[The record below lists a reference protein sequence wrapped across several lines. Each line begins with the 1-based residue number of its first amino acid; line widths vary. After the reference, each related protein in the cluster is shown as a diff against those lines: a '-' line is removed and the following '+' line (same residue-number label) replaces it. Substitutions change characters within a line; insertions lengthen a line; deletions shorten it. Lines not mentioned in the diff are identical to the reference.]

1 MNSPSPKAGNDLAIR
16 ETILGI
22 VKAKDRTGRS
32 NTVHSSDFRN
42 AIMDLGFSMGS
53 PIIENILIY
62 CKLDGSGNLDYSE
75 LEREL
80 TRERRIYNSTYKQE
94 QPNVSSSQGVVSKP
108 WRGDKV
114 HTARVESEKQL
125 LAITE
130 YSSEINQIYNL
141 LSHHEMNPSEA
152 MQSLEEL
159 QIYPTKEFLRIVQDM
174 MINPI
179 PYADFIRSLTRYS
192 SQKGGSSVYPSLLTS
207 PGREGEREGEGI
219 RNDELP
225 AGGFRVRTELSGE
238 TIGSQR
244 KRSTGV
250 NTAFHESAGFFEEQK
265 PRSYRKMVSSS
276 DNPSVNDKV
285 IFKNKEIKNIL
296 FFDGDNNGTV
306 PLLSHNQEDMV
317 TGSTG
322 KKNLRNEHGNGT
334 TATYNIEQRLQR
346 EQVSAALRKLDNG
359 VITMDDFQDMLFSL
373 GIDIPE
379 DFMSEIRRG
388 VVSGRLD
395 VRKYM
400 KMLDANIF
408 KSSVIDMVVNDNIAS
423 LAAKKFRENILKKGF
438 EAFNNLSLIFK
449 EIDENNDGK
458 LTFSEFKN
466 GCKQMSIL
474 FNLNDVELRSLF
486 HSFDKNGDGELQY
499 EEFLIGIRGELSS
512 IRKQIVRKAFKKL
525 DRHCT
530 GNVSLDVVG
539 ENFNALNHP
548 QVMTGEKSAKQV
560 ITDFLRWFSS
570 DEVRLGSSVFVLFF
584 SPLLSPFL
592 LEF

>member
-22 VKAKDRTGRS
+22 IKAKDRTG
-32 NTVHSSDFRN
+32 NKKTIHSSDFRN

-53 PIIENILIY
+53 PIIENILIF

-94 QPNVSSSQGVVSKP
+94 QPAVSSSQGVVSKP
-108 WRGDKV
+108 WRGDKI

-141 LSHHEMNPSEA
+141 LSHHEMNPSQAIQE
-152 MQSLEEL
+152 LEEL
-159 QIYPTKEFLRIVQDM
+159 EIYPTKEFLRIIQDM

-192 SQKGGSSVYPSLLTS
+192 SQKGGSATVV
-207 PGREGEREGEGI
+207 GGEG
-219 RNDELP
+219 RNEEVP
-225 AGGFRVRTELSGE
+225 AGGFRIRTELSGE
-238 TIGSQR
+238 TIGTQR

-285 IFKNKEIKNIL
+285 IFKNKEIKNLL

-317 TGSTG
+317 TGNTG
-322 KKNLRNEHGNGT
+322 KRNLRNENGNGT

-346 EQVSAALRKLDNG
+346 EQVSAALRKLDTG
-359 VITMDDFQDMLFSL
+359 MITMDDFQDMLFSL

-395 VRKYM
+395 VRKFM

-408 KSSVIDMVVNDNIAS
+408 KSSVIDTVVNDNVAS
-423 LAAKKFRENILKKGF
+423 LAAKKFRENILTKGF

-466 GCKQMSIL
+466 GCKQLSIL

-499 EEFLIGIRGELSS
+499 EEFIFGIRGELSS

-530 GNVSLDVVG
+530 ESVSLDVLG
-539 ENFNALNHP
+539 ENFNASNHP
-548 QVMTGEKSAKQV
+548 QVMTREKSAKQV
-560 ITDFLRWFSS
+560 TTDFLRWFSS
-570 DEVRLGSSVFVLFF
+570 DEVRCCLLSFISISRLFF
-584 SPLLSPFL
+584 LSYLFFL
-592 LEF
+592 LEFQWFY